1 MAVVPEDIA
10 VVAEREVVHMVAAM
24 VAIITLQRPGLVVA
38 AAAVV
43 EMERPLPLLILIL
56 MAEAE

>member
-1 MAVVPEDIA
+1 MVPEDIA

-24 VAIITLQRPGLVVA
+24 VEVIMEQVVGLVVA